1 MLLNEFNLLKLYNG
15 HLPVENIL
23 NQSYSE
29 LKHCNLGAI
38 INFIGVIRN
47 EDNIDGLSFDI
58 YMPILDKWFNKWKRI
73 FNEKN
78 AVIQMF
84 HSIGD
89 VKLSQSSFI
98 VVIASSKRRIALEL
112 IDLFVEDFK
121 ANAPIWKY
129 DIKDG
134 KRIYAKERSLQIKNS
149 GLLN

>member
-1 MLLNEFNLLKLYNG
+1 MSYLQLFNGN
-15 HLPVENIL
+15 LPVEQITNKWYQDFKL
-23 NQSYSE
+23 SNY
-29 LKHCNLGAI
+29 GAI
-38 INFIGVIRN
+38 ITFIGVVRD
-47 EDNIDGLSFDI
+47 EDDIDGLSFDI

-98 VVIASSKRRIALEL
+98 VVVASSKRRIALEL

-129 DIKDG
+129 DLINN
-134 KRIYAKERSLQIKNS
+134 KRVYAEDRSHKLNGS
-149 GLLN
+149 GILAE